1 MYDDGS
7 FAVLLVAIV
16 VLFGV
21 FIILISDDSNGPQA
35 KQSDIQAACARHQG
49 VRQIIDTSD
58 KPINGIVTVVCKDGK
73 VVQAK

>member
-1 MYDDGS
+1 MEGG
-7 FAVLLVAIV
+7 VGT
-16 VLFGV
+16 GV
-21 FIILISDDSNGPQA
+21 FILGVVALFTLLVIVVTDNSNGPQA

>member
-1 MYDDGS
+1 MGDGS
-7 FAVLLVAIV
+7 FAGLLAASV
-16 VLFGV
+16 VLFGL
-21 FIILISDDSNGPQA
+21 FIILISDDNGPQA

-58 KPINGIVTVVCKDGK
+58 KPIHGIVTVVCKDGR